1 MNRPSACG
9 RRGHEIYV
17 GNPFGLAVALVV
29 GKKNRMIFD
38 DRPADG
44 STKLVALERRFAR
57 ARALKVILGIQ
68 SAVPGKFINTAM
80 KLIGA
85 GARDGVDHTAGS
97 FSIFRGIVVGE
108 SPSLFRRGNPQ
119 RP

>member
-1 MNRPSACG
+1 MNRPSASG

-17 GNPFGLAVALVV
+17 GNPFGLPVALVV
-29 GKKNRMIFD
+29 GKEKRMIFD
-38 DRPADG
+38 DRSADG

-57 ARALKVILGIQ
+57 AGALKIVLGIQ

-97 FSIFRGIVVGE
+97 FSIFRGIIAG
-108 SPSLFRRGNPQ
+108 Q
-119 RP
+119 Y